1 MEHNHMRAAPRAP
14 QERHREDFSGQP
26 ASATQQPAS
35 PAALAADTSTMQTSP
50 DHGGHEHKQSGD
62 VTTHVT
68 TERSVQLPPF
78 ALSFP
83 SEPVTELAPIQPP
96 HDKSDRPSCQT
107 LPPLSSV
114 TGTQAHAALPKPP
127 EPSHPAP
134 LSRPINHWPSLNP
147 FTTYYTPSYLDPV
160 ESSPSMSSEQS
171 ASRRGA
177 SVSLDDPDVRIA
189 AEALGQMRSDYGSSP
204 RDRKASRDQE
214 TASPSLQTSRGKQPE
229 PEPLLS
235 LITTS
240 HPLLASTIE
249 GAASVYNTGKNYSPH
264 IKTGAEYVENY
275 LKPVGKAVGNVSRKT
290 GVEGGVRW
298 IFGRRNRKQH
308 SSTDIETGE
317 RGSSKRFK
325 SGRDDKGKRSSDPS
339 SPDLYADKDDRRMSI
354 STVDTLPP
362 YDDQRSPAYTEVAED
377 RVAQMSGSDAS
388 GQPWG
393 QRFVV
398 TTSGLGVA
406 MKQESLRSLKYCL
419 RVLRD
424 TNGYVGEVLVKLK
437 SVIDEYDA
445 AAPKD
450 GEDHTMT
457 EGTSHPA
464 PRTAEE
470 RSRLIQRM
478 SELRDDIFQVIHRA
492 VQTVSKYAGSA
503 LPENAR
509 NLVHRQLMS
518 LPGLYQFHYI
528 RESEGRR
535 ENTSPEGWARD
546 SAHLALL
553 FAREAL
559 QLMTQVGDVLNRT
572 LVSAE
577 EWCETLYKTKDQSGS
592 PSIGGSESLPTAAV
606 DRDTNMSG

>member
-1 MEHNHMRAAPRAP
+1 
-14 QERHREDFSGQP
+14 
-26 ASATQQPAS
+26 
-35 PAALAADTSTMQTSP
+35 
-50 DHGGHEHKQSGD
+50 
-62 VTTHVT
+62 
-68 TERSVQLPPF
+68 
-78 ALSFP
+78 
-83 SEPVTELAPIQPP
+83 
-96 HDKSDRPSCQT
+96 
-107 LPPLSSV
+107 
-114 TGTQAHAALPKPP
+114 
-127 EPSHPAP
+127 
-134 LSRPINHWPSLNP
+134 
-147 FTTYYTPSYLDPV
+147 
-160 ESSPSMSSEQS
+160 
-171 ASRRGA
+171 
-177 SVSLDDPDVRIA
+177 
-189 AEALGQMRSDYGSSP
+189 
-204 RDRKASRDQE
+204 
-214 TASPSLQTSRGKQPE
+214 
-229 PEPLLS
+229 
-235 LITTS
+235 
-240 HPLLASTIE
+240 LLASTIE

-298 IFGRRNRKQH
+298 IFGRRSTKQH

-317 RGSSKRFK
+317 RGSSKRLK
-325 SGRDDKGKRSSDPS
+325 SGRDDKGKRSSDS
-339 SPDLYADKDDRRMSI
+339 LSPDLYADRDDRRMSI

-362 YDDQRSPAYTEVAED
+362 YDDQRSPAYTEIAED
-377 RVAQMSGSDAS
+377 RIARMSGSDAS
-388 GQPWG
+388 GQPWS

-419 RVLRD
+419 RVLKD
-424 TNGYVGEVLVKLK
+424 TNGYVGEILVNLK

-450 GEDHTMT
+450 GEDHAMM
-457 EGTSHPA
+457 EGTGHAA

-470 RSRLIQRM
+470 RNRLLRRM
-478 SELRDDIFQVIHRA
+478 SELRDNIFQVIHRA

-518 LPGLYQFHYI
+518 LPGLYQFHYL

-535 ENTSPEGWARD
+535 ENTSPEGLARD

-577 EWCETLYKTKDQSGS
+577 EWCETLYKTKEQSGS
-592 PSIGGSESLPTAAV
+592 PSIGCSESTPAAAV
-606 DRDTNMSG
+606 DRDTSMSG